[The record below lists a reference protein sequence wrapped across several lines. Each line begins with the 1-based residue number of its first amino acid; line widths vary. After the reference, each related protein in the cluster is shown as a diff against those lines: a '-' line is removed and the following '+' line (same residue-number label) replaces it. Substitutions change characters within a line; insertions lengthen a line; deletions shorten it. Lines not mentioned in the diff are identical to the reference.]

1 MSRGAEPSLDQVLRF
16 RTSLSRRLGL
26 ELDDGK
32 LPALGELLHRRIES
46 TGGTPESYLATIE
59 SSTPSREE
67 LRSLAPELT
76 VSETYFFRNVDQF
89 HALRELVVPMRARAR
104 AEARA
109 PRRLRI
115 LSAGCASGEEVYSLA
130 IWLRDHAMATGVDL
144 QIEGIDVNPAAL
156 ARAAQ
161 GRYSPWSFRE
171 TPAEVQDRCFRREGR
186 DLAVEAALR
195 SSVTFAERNL
205 VDPDET
211 FWQPAVFDVVFCRNV
226 IMYFPAATARAVI
239 ARLAHSLVPGGFLF
253 MGHAETL
260 RGRSREFHLRHTHGT
275 FYYQK
280 RGEGETDEVDPGLL
294 ASDLALALPRR
305 TEAAPG
311 SYPVSAGGMPAW
323 IEAIQRAT
331 DRIASLSAPP
341 RLDPGA
347 GGAEEHEVDR
357 GWATGLPPSSPPMDT
372 APASRARTPAWNLA
386 STVALIGQ
394 ERFDEARASLTTAPP
409 DVADAADVLLVRAV
423 LLTHGGD
430 LDAAEKVCAR
440 VLELD
445 EMSAGAHYLT
455 ALCREHAGDR
465 RAAADHDQVAAYL
478 DPAFALPRLHLGLLA
493 RRAGEMDQARR
504 SLDDALGLLQRE
516 DPSRLVLFAGGFS
529 RDALVTLCRTEL
541 SSCGGAPS

>member
-211 FWQPAVFDVVFCRNV
+211 LSC
-226 IMYFPAATARAVI
+226 T
-239 ARLAHSLVPGGFLF
+239 
-253 MGHAETL
+253 
-260 RGRSREFHLRHTHGT
+260 SR
-275 FYYQK
+275 
-280 RGEGETDEVDPGLL
+280 
-294 ASDLALALPRR
+294 PRR
-305 TEAAPG
+305 
-311 SYPVSAGGMPAW
+311 
-323 IEAIQRAT
+323 
-331 DRIASLSAPP
+331 
-341 RLDPGA
+341 
-347 GGAEEHEVDR
+347 
-357 GWATGLPPSSPPMDT
+357 
-372 APASRARTPAWNLA
+372 RAR
-386 STVALIGQ
+386 
-394 ERFDEARASLTTAPP
+394 
-409 DVADAADVLLVRAV
+409 
-423 LLTHGGD
+423 
-430 LDAAEKVCAR
+430 
-440 VLELD
+440 
-445 EMSAGAHYLT
+445 
-455 ALCREHAGDR
+455 
-465 RAAADHDQVAAYL
+465 
-478 DPAFALPRLHLGLLA
+478 
-493 RRAGEMDQARR
+493 
-504 SLDDALGLLQRE
+504 
-516 DPSRLVLFAGGFS
+516 
-529 RDALVTLCRTEL
+529 
-541 SSCGGAPS
+541 